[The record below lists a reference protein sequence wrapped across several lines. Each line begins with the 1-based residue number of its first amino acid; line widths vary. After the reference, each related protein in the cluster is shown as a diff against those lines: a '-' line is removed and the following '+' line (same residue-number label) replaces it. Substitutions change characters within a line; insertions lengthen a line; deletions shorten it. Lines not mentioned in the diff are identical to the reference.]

1 MGVAVHALRRARGN
15 VSERCV
21 VVTGAST
28 GIGRA
33 TALALDREGYRV
45 FAGVRRAQD
54 GDALEADASPRLA
67 PIQLDVTDAA
77 SRAAAARRVA
87 EVTGAD
93 GLYGLVNN
101 AGIAV
106 GGPVEFLELDE
117 LRRQLEVNVVGL
129 VGVTQAF
136 FPLLRAARGRIV
148 HIGSSSGY
156 LAAPLMAPYAASK
169 HAVEAIADSMRRELA
184 GSGIAVSLVD
194 PGAIATPIW
203 EKGLEM
209 SDALVKALPE
219 RALALYGDA
228 IERLRAYARNAPAQ
242 SIPPERVAEAV
253 RHALAAPRPRTRYR
267 VGNDARLGFWLSRLL
282 PDRAIDWILERITRA

>member
-1 MGVAVHALRRARGN
+1 M
-15 VSERCV
+15 SERFV

-54 GDALEADASPRLA
+54 GEALRADASPRLA
-67 PIQLDVTDAA
+67 ALPLEVTDAE
-77 SRAAAARRVA
+77 SRSAAARRVA
-87 EVTGAD
+87 EAAGDD

-101 AGIAV
+101 AGIVVA
-106 GGPVEFLELDE
+106 GPVEYLDLDE

-129 VGVTQAF
+129 VAVTQAF
-136 FPLLRAARGRIV
+136 FPLLRQARGRIV
-148 HIGSSSGY
+148 HIGSSGGY

-169 HAVEAIADSMRRELA
+169 FAVEAIADSMRRELA
-184 GSGIAVSLVD
+184 GSGVAVSLIE

-203 EKGLEM
+203 EKGVAM
-209 SDALVKALPE
+209 GDALVKTLPE
-219 RALALYGDA
+219 RALAQYGDGIA
-228 IERLRAYARNAPAQ
+228 RLRAYAANASGQ
-242 SIPPERVAEAV
+242 SIPAERVAEAV

-267 VGNDARLGFWLSRLL
+267 VGNDARLGWWISRLL
-282 PDRAIDWILERITRA
+282 PDRAVDWILERLTRA

>member
-1 MGVAVHALRRARGN
+1 M
-15 VSERCV
+15 SERFV

-54 GDALEADASPRLA
+54 GEALRTDASPRLA
-67 PIQLDVTDAA
+67 AIPLEVTDAA

-87 EVTGAD
+87 ETAGED

-101 AGIAV
+101 AGIVVA
-106 GGPVEFLELDE
+106 GPVEYLDLDE

-129 VGVTQAF
+129 VAVTQAF
-136 FPLLRAARGRIV
+136 FPLLRQGRGRIV

-169 HAVEAIADSMRRELA
+169 YAVEAIADSMRRELA
-184 GSGIAVSLVD
+184 GSEVAVSLVE

-203 EKGLEM
+203 EKGVAM
-209 SDALVKALPE
+209 GDALVKTLPE
-219 RALALYGDA
+219 RALAQYGDGIA
-228 IERLRAYARNAPAQ
+228 RLRAYAANGPGQ
-242 SIPPERVAEAV
+242 SIPAERVAEAV

-267 VGNDARLGFWLSRLL
+267 VGNDARLGWWISRLL
-282 PDRAIDWILERITRA
+282 PDRAVDWILERLTRA